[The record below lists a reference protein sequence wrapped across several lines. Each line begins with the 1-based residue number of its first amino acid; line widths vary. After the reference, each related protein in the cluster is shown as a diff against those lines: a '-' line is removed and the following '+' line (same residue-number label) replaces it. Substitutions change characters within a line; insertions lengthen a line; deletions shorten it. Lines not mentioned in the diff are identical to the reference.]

1 MILKLAIKNVISR
14 RSSFVIIVFMS
25 FAVCLFCIANAVF
38 DSTEQGVQATFVT
51 SFTGDVVIR
60 PQSTNQLSLFGDE
73 TPVTGELT
81 EIDHLVPFP
90 EICDFLKGNRLVR
103 AFTPQVSCMTA
114 MEFGSQRLAVY
125 AFGVNGDEY
134 LSIMESIHILE
145 GEPFVA
151 GQKGMMLSDR
161 TAAKLGAR
169 VGDTV
174 QFTVADGPN
183 FRIRAAP
190 VTAIFTY
197 DIYNDIFER
206 FVLVDGDTVRSLLDM
221 DSGAVVEDAHIDE
234 DAMNLLD
241 LDLDLDSLFDD
252 FSDTDAIWDLFE
264 DEEVENF
271 EESEEIPDTG
281 SFFAAENIEPA
292 YTASNS
298 WNYLIL
304 RLNSGVDSKRAIN
317 KLNGAFRKKGW
328 PVQATDWRHAAGS
341 TALYLY
347 WMRVI
352 FNIGISIV
360 LFAGFIIVNNTL
372 VVNVL
377 DRTQEIGTLRAIGTK
392 KTFIALECM
401 AETFFMTLLSGV
413 AGVILGKIGCHLIT
427 KAHIVF
433 HNSFLIQLFGG
444 EALTVIVSGGNIA
457 KMFLLVIVLG
467 FLGWIYPVLNAVKI
481 SPVRAMQGG
490 RQ

>member
-1 MILKLAIKNVISR
+1 MILKLAVKNVVSR
-14 RSSFVIIVFMS
+14 KSSFVIILFMS

-38 DSTEQGVQATFVT
+38 DSTEQGVQTTFVT
-51 SFTGDVVIR
+51 SFTGNVVIR
-60 PQSTNQLSLFGDE
+60 SQSKNQLSLFGDE

-81 EIDHLVPFP
+81 EIESLVPYP
-90 EICDFLKGNRLVR
+90 DICDFLKSNRLVK

-114 MEFGSQRLAVY
+114 MEFGSQRLATYV
-125 AFGVNGDEY
+125 FGVNGDEY
-134 LSIMESIHILE
+134 LSVMESARVIE

-151 GQKGMMLSDR
+151 GQKGMMLCDR
-161 TAAKLGAR
+161 TAARLGVK

-197 DIYNDIFER
+197 EIYNDIFER
-206 FVLVDGDTVRSLLDM
+206 FVLVDGDTVRSLLNM
-221 DSGAVVEDAHIDE
+221 DSGAVVEDIQIDE
-234 DAMNLLD
+234 DAMNLLEI
-241 LDLDLDSLFDD
+241 DLDLDSLFDD
-252 FSDTDAIWDLFE
+252 AFDTDAIWDLFE
-264 DEEVENF
+264 DEEVEEVF
-271 EESEEIPDTG
+271 ESVPDFETLES
-281 SFFAAENIEPA
+281 S
-292 YTASNS
+292 YVVSNS

-304 RLNSGVDSKRAIN
+304 RLNPGVDANTAIK
-317 KLNGAFRKKGW
+317 KLNSAFRKKGW
-328 PVQATDWRHAAGS
+328 PVEATDWRHAAGS

-347 WMRVI
+347 WMRII
-352 FNIGISIV
+352 FNIGIAVV

-413 AGVILGKIGCHLIT
+413 FGVVLGKICCHFIT

-444 EALTVIVSGGNIA
+444 EALNVVVTGGNIA

-467 FLGWIYPVLNAVKI
+467 FVGWIYPVINAVKI